1 MPQTSPLLILTHSP
15 GFQVFSS
22 PSAVTSDTHTPVLKG
37 FRKRRFAVF
46 WFTQAGRSPANA
58 AFKNAPRRELSR
70 QKTTAPQPAK
80 TYNKRRTFPP
90 KDPPSPIH
98 QKLITREDQLAGPNR
113 TANPLPEI
121 QSELPLGFNFCF
133 AAEAPLSP
141 PFRNPAFACGD
152 LPIGCAQKTTPLMRL
167 SRRTGIW
174 RR

>member
-1 MPQTSPLLILTHSP
+1 MSETKSSCRLLISA
-15 GFQVFSS
+15 FSIVSDFIVFPASWS
-22 PSAVTSDTHTPVLKG
+22 GADASHIPALKEIS
-37 FRKRRFAVF
+37 KRRFAVF
-46 WFTQAGRSPANA
+46 WFSQAGRPPANA

-70 QKTTAPQPAK
+70 QKTTSPQPAK

-152 LPIGCAQKTTPLMRL
+152 LPIGCAQKTVPL
-167 SRRTGIW
+167 
-174 RR
+174 